1 MRDVWIATTL
11 IRRCAPPSPARAGEG
26 GDNPARSLRVDG
38 TNRHECIAMTAA
50 AQPVQ
55 RSRRRRWLP
64 YILSLPALIVCIGIL
79 IPFVTAVYYSM
90 LRYRLNLPALKG
102 FIWFNNYISFLS
114 DPEFWNTVRVSL
126 LYTGLTVGVEVLFGL
141 AIALLLQRRTLFNNM
156 VSIAL
161 LLPLMTAPALAALM
175 WKLMTNPNFG
185 VLSYLV
191 QSVGVSNFKWA
202 SAPSTALFTVVL
214 VDVWVYTP
222 FIMIL
227 LLAGLRSLPT
237 QPFEAAALDGVPRR
251 FVFFRITLP
260 MLLPYMM
267 TAALFRLLDAI
278 QQFDIIYPMTQG
290 GPGNTLLV
298 FQVRAYLEFYSY
310 TNVAKSATLLVILWA
325 ITYALSNV
333 FVKQHL
339 KLRERARG
347 LA

>member
-1 MRDVWIATTL
+1 
-11 IRRCAPPSPARAGEG
+11 
-26 GDNPARSLRVDG
+26 
-38 TNRHECIAMTAA
+38 MTAIA
-50 AQPVQ
+50 VPAH
-55 RSRRRRWLP
+55 RRRILLLP
-64 YILSLPALIVCIGIL
+64 YLLSLPALLVCIGIL

-90 LRYRLNLPALKG
+90 MRYRLNLPYMKG
-102 FIWFNNYISFLS
+102 FIWFGNYESFLTDS
-114 DPEFWNTVRVSL
+114 AFWNTVRVSL
-126 LYTGLTVGVEVLFGL
+126 EYTALTVGVELVFGL
-141 AIALLLQRRTLFNNM
+141 VIALLLQKRTRFNNL
-156 VSIAL
+156 VSILL

-191 QSVGVSNFKWA
+191 QLMGVDNFKWA
-202 SAPSTALFTVVL
+202 SSPSTALFTVVL

-260 MLLPYMM
+260 MLTPYII
-267 TAALFRLLDAI
+267 TASLFRLLDSI

-290 GPGNTLLV
+290 GPGDTLLV
-298 FQVRAYLEFYSY
+298 FQVRAYLDFYQY
-310 TNVAKSATLLVILWA
+310 TNVGRSAAELMILWA

-333 FVKQHL
+333 FIKQWL

-347 LA
+347 QA

>member
-1 MRDVWIATTL
+1 
-11 IRRCAPPSPARAGEG
+11 
-26 GDNPARSLRVDG
+26 
-38 TNRHECIAMTAA
+38 MTVAVTR
-50 AQPVQ
+50 PV
-55 RSRRRRWLP
+55 RRRGRVRLLP
-64 YILSLPALIVCIGIL
+64 YILSLPALIVCVGIL
-79 IPFVTAVYYSM
+79 VPFVTAVYYSM
-90 LRYRLNLPALKG
+90 LRYRLNLPAMKG
-102 FIWFNNYISFLS
+102 FVWFDNYINFLS

-126 LYTGLTVGVEVLFGL
+126 LYTGLTVGSEVLLGL
-141 AIALLLQRRTLFNNM
+141 AIAMLLQKQTRFNNLA
-156 VSIAL
+156 SILL

-185 VLSYLV
+185 VLSYIV
-191 QSVGVSNFKWA
+191 QLMGVKDFKWA
-202 SAPSTALFTVVL
+202 SAPSSALFTVVL

-227 LLAGLRSLPT
+227 LLAGLRSLPP

-260 MLLPYMM
+260 MLLPYLM

-298 FQVRAYLEFYSY
+298 FQVRAYLEFYQY

-333 FVKQHL
+333 FIKQHL

-347 LA
+347 LG

>member
-1 MRDVWIATTL
+1 MTAIAT
-11 IRRCAPPSPARAGEG
+11 
-26 GDNPARSLRVDG
+26 
-38 TNRHECIAMTAA
+38 
-50 AQPVQ
+50 PV
-55 RSRRRRWLP
+55 RRRKVLLLP
-64 YILSLPALIVCIGIL
+64 YLLSLPALLVCIGIL

-90 LRYRLNLPALKG
+90 MRYRLNLPYLKG
-102 FIWFNNYISFLS
+102 FIWFGNYKEFLT
-114 DPEFWNTVRVSL
+114 DAAFWNTVRVSL
-126 LYTGLTVGVEVLFGL
+126 EYTALTVGVELVFGL
-141 AIALLLQRRTLFNNM
+141 VIALLLQKQTRFNNLA
-156 VSIAL
+156 SIML

-185 VLSYLV
+185 VLSYFV
-191 QSVGVSNFKWA
+191 QLMGVQDFKWA
-202 SAPSTALFTVVL
+202 SSPNSALFTVVL

-227 LLAGLRSLPT
+227 LLAGLRSLPK

-260 MLLPYMM
+260 MLTPYII

-290 GPGNTLLV
+290 GPGDTLLV
-298 FQVRAYLEFYSY
+298 FQVRAYLEFYQY
-310 TNVAKSATLLVILWA
+310 TNVGRSAALLMILWA

-333 FVKQHL
+333 FIKQWL